1 MASSYKVLG
10 QNKPEAGTLTDIYTV
25 PSSTEAVISTIT
37 VANMGPVATQYRIA
51 VAPNGAE
58 TGISSMEHYLVYDTT
73 IPPLDSLALTL
84 GITINA
90 ADVVRVESY
99 SGLVA
104 FQVFGSEIA

>member
-10 QNKPEAGTLTDIYTV
+10 QSKPEAGTLTDIYTV

-37 VANMGPVATQYRIA
+37 VANMGPTATQYRIA
-51 VAPNGAE
+51 VAPNGAA
-58 TGISSMEHYLVYDTT
+58 TGINSMEQYLVYDTT

-90 ADVVRVESY
+90 ADVIRVESY